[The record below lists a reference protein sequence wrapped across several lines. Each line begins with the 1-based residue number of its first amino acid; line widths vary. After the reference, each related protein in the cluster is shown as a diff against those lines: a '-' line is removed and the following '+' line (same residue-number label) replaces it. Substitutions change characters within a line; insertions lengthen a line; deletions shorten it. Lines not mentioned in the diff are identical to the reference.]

1 MMTGTEV
8 IRTLVFL
15 IFESLWKTSGRALSQ
30 MNEGFQQ
37 VIFRASGQ
45 YSKNYRERHGTLKVL
60 GMREPVELDSVYVAV
75 QFLDD
80 AAIHDFASIEALEQT
95 YRKKQR
101 RSFQLRERHDQSG
114 IEVANQTPYLM
125 VLGGPGV
132 GKSTFLRKIGLEA
145 LKDDQERSYDHQCI
159 PVFIDLKEFRRGKL
173 NLLRAIA
180 HEFSICGFPEAEGFA
195 QEALE
200 QGKLLVLLDGLDEVP
215 TEYTTSAIASI
226 QNFVD
231 HYDKNRF
238 IASCRIAAYRH
249 NFRRFTD
256 VRIADFDDDQLHN
269 FVTNWF
275 KNEPERGQ
283 ECLTKLMSDEHGATR
298 ELAHTPMLLTLT
310 CLLYQRAGQ
319 FPTNRATLYEKAL
332 RVFLEEWAGEKGIH
346 QESLYRGLDT
356 KRKELMLA
364 EIAYEAFAEDRLF
377 LSRRELARKI
387 ETLLGEMLPDE
398 SFIDGIAVLRSIEV
412 QHGILVERAEG
423 IYSFSHLTLQ
433 EFLTAQHILECPGLV
448 EGLIHQHLDDPRWR
462 EVFLLLAGLKQADDL
477 LQRMEQQVDT
487 YIQSQ
492 NLRNLLLWADQITD
506 QASAD
511 YKPGV
516 RRAIAIFLALD
527 LAQVLAL
534 DSARI
539 QRFQLDIDR
548 ARMLALAM
556 DRNLTLN
563 CALDLAM
570 AKSLDLDRAIDLVVN
585 IARKFEAMQVFPHL
599 PFNVLIARLEALRV
613 KFQDQPNT
621 FKTRRI
627 LVEQIH
633 KSWLEVLQ
641 LKPEWIKLSQPEAKA
656 LDRYLYANL
665 LIVHCRQAAVRVS
678 AKTWNAIEAGI
689 LRVKGNREK

>member
-8 IRTLVFL
+8 IRTLAFL
-15 IFESLWKTSGRALSQ
+15 IFESLWKTSGRALNQ
-30 MNEGFQQ
+30 FNEGFQQ

-60 GMREPVELDSVYVAV
+60 GMREPVALDSVYVAV

-80 AAIHDFASIEALEQT
+80 AAIRDFASIEALEQT

-101 RSFQLRERHDQSG
+101 RGFQSRERRHQSG
-114 IEVANQTPYLM
+114 IEVANQTQYLM

-132 GKSTFLRKIGLEA
+132 GKSTFLRKVGLET
-145 LKDDQERSYDHQCI
+145 LNDDPDRTFKHQCI
-159 PVFIDLKEFRRGKL
+159 PVFIDLKEFRRGKI
-173 NLLRAIA
+173 NLLQAIA

-195 QEALE
+195 REALE

-215 TEYTTSAIASI
+215 TEHMTGAIASI

-231 HYDKNRF
+231 HYDRNRY

-275 KNEPERGQ
+275 RGEPERGQ
-283 ECLTKLMSDEHGATR
+283 ECLLKLMSDEHGATR
-298 ELAHTPMLLTLT
+298 ELAHTPLLLTLT

-364 EIAYEAFAEDRLF
+364 EIAYEAFVEDRLF

-387 ETLLGEMLPDE
+387 EELLGEMLPDE
-398 SFIDGIAVLRSIEV
+398 PMIDGVAVLRSVEV

-423 IYSFSHLTLQ
+423 VYSFSHLTLQ
-433 EFLTAQHILECPGLV
+433 EFLTAQHVV
-448 EGLIHQHLDDPRWR
+448 ERPSLIRELISNHLADPRWR

-477 LQRMEQQVDT
+477 LLQMEQQVNR
-487 YIQSQ
+487 YIQTP
-492 NLRNLLLWADQITD
+492 NLRQLLLWADQITD
-506 QASAD
+506 QAPGH

-516 RRAIAIFLALD
+516 KRAIAIFLALD

-534 DSARI
+534 DSARV

-548 ARMLALAM
+548 ARLLALAL

-563 CALDLAM
+563 CALDLAL
-570 AKSLDLDRAIDLVVN
+570 ARSLDLDRAIDLVLD
-585 IARKFEAMQVFPHL
+585 IARKFEEMQVFPHI
-599 PFNVLIARLEALRV
+599 PFNVLAARLEALRV

-621 FKTRRI
+621 LKTRRI
-627 LVEQIH
+627 LVEHIH
-633 KSWLEVLQ
+633 QSWLEVLQ
-641 LKPEWIKLSQPEAKA
+641 LNRDWIKLSQKEARA

-678 AKTWNAIEAGI
+678 AKTWNALEGGI
-689 LRVKGNREK
+689 LQVKRET